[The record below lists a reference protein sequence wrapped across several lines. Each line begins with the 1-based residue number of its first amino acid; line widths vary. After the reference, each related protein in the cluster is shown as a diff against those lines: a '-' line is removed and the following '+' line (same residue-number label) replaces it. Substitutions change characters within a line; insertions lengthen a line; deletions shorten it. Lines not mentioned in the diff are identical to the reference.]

1 MSIEKTVFL
10 SEKHHFFDVFAVLPC
25 PLPFFPVSTALVLV
39 CFTSFRRVFPRRQEN
54 RFYRSCVSASK
65 KPATAFKKP
74 GKKSENFLPAAV
86 IFAGHFRN
94 ICYNRR
100 VIAAIGK
107 KPTVPV
113 VELDTIKASD
123 ADMLSSPNR
132 QRSTIYSVFG
142 FYPFL
147 YLVVPFIRNRNL
159 HPFYTRTD
167 KMLPV
172 RDCMYNPKLYRSSVL
187 NAFLYSKIN
196 AILCRR
202 LNKY

>member
-1 MSIEKTVFL
+1 MSPPFL
-10 SEKHHFFDVFAVLPC
+10 SRFHGPRFGLFYL
-25 PLPFFPVSTALVLV
+25 LQT
-39 CFTSFRRVFPRRQEN
+39 RFPRRQEN
-54 RFYRSCVSASK
+54 RFYHSCVSVSE

-142 FYPFL
+142 IYPSL
-147 YLVVPFIRNRNL
+147 SLVVTFMRNRDL
-159 HPFYTRTD
+159 HLFYTRTD

-196 AILCRR
+196 TIFMS
-202 LNKY
+202 YFE